1 MPPPLLSRS
10 VKHALVPLPRP
21 FFVRLCDAPPIL
33 CVRTG
38 KVWGLATLQGKTEEE
53 LIKALLYANLPLPPN
68 EELERKQWMMNSLL
82 MK

>member
-1 MPPPLLSRS
+1 M
-10 VKHALVPLPRP
+10 
-21 FFVRLCDAPPIL
+21 
-33 CVRTG
+33 RTG

-68 EELERKQWMMNSLL
+68 EEPEKKQWMMNSLL